1 LSSRADWAHFSAL
14 RVLCWA
20 FIVLGAFATATSVL
34 VGGIHPPPI
43 RAFVGAAVQ
52 AAVHMLRV
60 PVDTPRTA

>member
-34 VGGIHPPPI
+34 VGEYATGP
-43 RAFVGAAVQ
+43 RFRRAAVQ
-52 AAVHMLRV
+52 PAVHMLCV